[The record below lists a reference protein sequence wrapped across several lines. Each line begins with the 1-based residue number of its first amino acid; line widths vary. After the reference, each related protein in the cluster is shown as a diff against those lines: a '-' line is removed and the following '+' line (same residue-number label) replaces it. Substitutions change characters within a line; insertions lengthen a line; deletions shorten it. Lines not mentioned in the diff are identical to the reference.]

1 MEFQTKFATFG
12 LSIPYVNMSTKTKIL
27 NYLLALLGFAAATSC
42 DEAGNLIIGMAAE
55 YGTPTMDFE
64 VSGKVVD
71 QNSAPIEG
79 IQVRCMTYDA
89 PGHSTTLTAK
99 DGSFSISGKSM
110 SALLEFSDIDGP
122 ENGGEFATKME
133 NIEVKKIG
141 DGDGRWYMG
150 KFEAKGVVIDMEE
163 KK

>member
-1 MEFQTKFATFG
+1 
-12 LSIPYVNMSTKTKIL
+12 MSTKTKIL

-42 DEAGNLIIGMAAE
+42 DEAGNLIIGIAPE

-79 IQVRCMTYDA
+79 IQVRCRTYDA

-99 DGSFSISGKSM
+99 DGSFSISGKST
-110 SALLEFSDIDGP
+110 AAWLEFSDIDGP

-141 DGDGRWYMG
+141 DGDGHWYMG
-150 KFEAKGVVIDMEE
+150 KFEAKDVIIDMEE